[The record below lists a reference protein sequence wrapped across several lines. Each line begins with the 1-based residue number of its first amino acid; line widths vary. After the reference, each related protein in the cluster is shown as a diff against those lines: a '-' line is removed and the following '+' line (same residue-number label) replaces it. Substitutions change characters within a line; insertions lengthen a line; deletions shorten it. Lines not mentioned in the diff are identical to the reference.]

1 MPGRTGCS
9 NRSGTASS
17 STVTLEQVSY
27 FATPELDDLRPGR
40 FPVWIWMDD
49 PSFYGFPEF
58 GVTGAFKAAE
68 DCGGAPVDPDD
79 RSFAADPV
87 AEARLGAFVA
97 GLVGDRQASVSTTT
111 CLYTL
116 TADRD
121 FVVDRLAR
129 RPADLR
135 RARRRPRLQVRRLV
149 RERARCA
156 GERCDTGAAPGAV
169 LDHPRGAAPAG
180 RPRRLARLT
189 ECFVSTEW
197 FAPKTRHE
205 ALG

>member
-1 MPGRTGCS
+1 VCADAWT
-9 NRSGTASS
+9 NRLLEPLGHRVEL
-17 STVTLEQVSY
+17 TVTLEQVSY
-27 FATPELDDLRPGR
+27 FATPSLDDLRPGC

-68 DCGGAPVDPDD
+68 DCGGALVSPDD
-79 RSFAADPV
+79 RSFAADPA

-121 FVVDRLAR
+121 FVVDRLPDVPRICVGLGAAHGFKFAAWFGRELAALASGATPGPHLAPFSITREALR
-129 RPADLR
+129 RPAD
-135 RARRRPRLQVRRLV
+135 RAAWLV
-149 RERARCA
+149 
-156 GERCDTGAAPGAV
+156 
-169 LDHPRGAAPAG
+169 
-180 RPRRLARLT
+180 
-189 ECFVSTEW
+189 
-197 FAPKTRHE
+197 
-205 ALG
+205 